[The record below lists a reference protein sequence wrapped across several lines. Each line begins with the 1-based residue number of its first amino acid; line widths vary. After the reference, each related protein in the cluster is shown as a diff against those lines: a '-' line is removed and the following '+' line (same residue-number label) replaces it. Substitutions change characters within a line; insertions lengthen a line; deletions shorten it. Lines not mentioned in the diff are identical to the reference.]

1 MTAVTPPRA
10 VAAAT
15 LLSFALRL
23 WLAARIPSPFLF
35 HDEGS
40 YVAVGRALLGEA
52 PELFGPRYAPGY
64 GVLLAPAQ
72 ALLDPGGVHL
82 AAKVLNAAALAALVP
97 VAYVLARRLGGLGP
111 WLSLGVAL
119 AGSAGA
125 GLVVQATMLLP
136 EALLALA
143 TAGTVVLLHR
153 WLERP
158 GALAGLAAGSTAGF
172 TYALHTR
179 GAAVVGAVA
188 VVAVAA
194 TALRRV
200 DARQGG
206 VVLGATV
213 AVAAAGHLV
222 GSWATERLYP
232 LATRGKEAGDLLE
245 VFDDPLGV
253 ARTGAG
259 HVWYLVFA
267 TGGLAALGAV
277 AAART
282 AWVCRRAGDGLAAGA
297 VVLGLGASVLL
308 SALVH
313 EGVAAGVVD
322 RPDKL
327 VYGRYLQQWAPVLV
341 ALAPSLV
348 VRWSRRAALVA
359 VGATG
364 AGSLAVA
371 ALLDRSYDA
380 DVWSGPVAWH
390 NVATLWL
397 VDDVFGA
404 LWVVRTAVAFG
415 VVVVVVLG
423 AVVASGRPAAWAAPL
438 VLVGLTGVIAGHK
451 VTSDWAAPASRAWA
465 ASHEVGPVLERLDR
479 PVAVDVTA
487 PTELFHALNLQ
498 LWHPGV
504 DVDLRFGEPTGPVA
518 LRIDALADGP
528 PTGGSR
534 LVAVEQRLAL
544 GLWAVDPAVVRE
556 LRDAGVTFLE
566 PPAAP

>member
-1 MTAVTPPRA
+1 MTVLTPRRA

-15 LLSFALRL
+15 VVSFALRL
-23 WLAARIPSPFLF
+23 WLAARIPSPFLY
-35 HDEGS
+35 HDEAG
-40 YVAVGRALLGEA
+40 YVAVGRALLGET

-64 GVLLAPAQ
+64 GILLSPAQ

-97 VAYVLARRLGGLGP
+97 VTYVLARRLAGLGP

-136 EALLALA
+136 EALLALVTTGA
-143 TAGTVVLLHR
+143 IVLLHR
-153 WLERP
+153 WAERP
-158 GALAGLAAGSTAGF
+158 GVLAGLAAGSTAGL

-188 VVAVAA
+188 VAAVVAVG
-194 TALRRV
+194 LRRV
-200 DARQGG
+200 TAGQGAI
-206 VVLGATV
+206 VLSAAV
-213 AVAAAGHLV
+213 AVAAAGHV
-222 GSWATERLYP
+222 AGSWATDRLYP
-232 LATRGKEAGDLLE
+232 LATTGKEAGDLLE
-245 VFDDPLGV
+245 VFEDPLGV
-253 ARTGAG
+253 ARTGVG

-282 AWVCRRAGDGLAAGA
+282 WWLGRRGGEGLAAGA
-297 VVLGLGASVLL
+297 VLLGLAASVLL

-313 EGVAAGVVD
+313 RGVAAGVVD
-322 RPDKL
+322 RTDKV

-348 VRWSRRAALVA
+348 ARWSRRAALAA

-371 ALLDRSYDA
+371 ALLRSSYDA
-380 DVWSGPVAWH
+380 DVWAGPVAWH
-390 NVATLWL
+390 NIATLWL
-397 VDDVFGA
+397 VEEAFGA
-404 LWVVRTAVAFG
+404 LWVVRTAAVFG
-415 VVVVVVLG
+415 VAVVVVLG
-423 AVVASGRPAAWAAPL
+423 VVVGSGRPGAWAAPL
-438 VLVGLTGVIAGHK
+438 AVVGVAGAVGGHA
-451 VTSDWAAPASRAWA
+451 VASDWAAPASRAWA
-465 ASHEVGPVLERLDR
+465 SSHEVGPVLEDLDL
-479 PVAVDVTA
+479 PVAVDA
-487 PTELFHALNLQ
+487 AAATELFHALNVQ
-498 LWHPGV
+498 IWHPDV
-504 DVDLRFGEPTGPVA
+504 DVDLFFGAPATPPA

-528 PTGGSR
+528 PTARSR
-534 LVAVEQRLAL
+534 LVAVEHELAL
-544 GLWAVDPAVVRE
+544 GLWAVDAEVVGQ

-566 PPAAP
+566 PPGGP